1 MQQVTVSGAR
11 WQQDSDGAWLCLRV
25 SSPQSAMAVCDALR
39 PEREYTAKITR
50 KGRSLD
56 ANAYYWA
63 LVNRLADHY
72 SLPPDE
78 IYREQIRMI
87 GGAYDVVCVKASA
100 ADKLCREWAHN
111 GIGWMADQFPSKL
124 GGMIN
129 VRLWYGSST
138 YDTRQMSQLIE
149 QVVAD
154 CKAAGIDT
162 LSERE
167 QSLLLDQWGGR

>member
-25 SSPQSAMAVCDALR
+25 PSPQSAMAVCDALR

-63 LVNRLADHY
+63 MVNRLADHY

-87 GGAYDVVCVKASA
+87 GGAYDVVCVKVSA

-111 GIGWMADQFPSKL
+111 GIGWMADPFPSKL
-124 GGMIN
+124 DGMTN

-138 YDTRQMSQLIE
+138 YDTRQMSMLID

-154 CKAAGIDT
+154 CKAAGIET

-167 QSLLLDQWGGR
+167 RSLLLDQWEGR